1 MKKSKL
7 FRILSVSLG
16 LLFVTAG
23 SAACSKEC
31 DHVIK
36 YKVKTP
42 ATCMSEGV
50 EEGLCNLCGY
60 VETRAIPVDEN
71 AHGYGDWQVKA
82 PTSEAEGTA
91 TKICAYNT
99 AHVLTQALPVLTV
112 TGEGYTSVKKI
123 KDPTAFEKGEMEYT
137 LAHAAGDI
145 VFRVA
150 TEETGV
156 ASVADAVEAAI
167 MHKSQVRKGTGKI
180 SSALGRAQ
188 NPIRNFFYEF
198 GDNYVHINDLE
209 YDYRERWYSIE
220 DGEFYGALLECEDSP
235 KDEHGYLILGE
246 DGKPIDAVLKTDT
259 AGTQSYLEGYRFQLQ
274 YGGSDFKAYYGAE
287 NLVKG
292 LYDFEKRNA
301 NLDFKEEIAKEDGET
316 VYKYSYTYYNRGQ
329 YFLVL
334 DMRFTLSDTYALK
347 TVEFHC
353 KQYPENSGAFTKP
366 ETEDDIP
373 ELINPEAQNFEAY
386 ITYDQTLIS
395 ELSEEEAANV
405 PVNPYGKDSRKIK
418 SFVIRYGLDEAD
430 ENTAVSIPANE
441 RVDLTIANIEPAG
454 MADLTLD
461 PIKHI
466 YLVINGKD
474 FELNSGTMNTR
485 GIIAYWGGL
494 TDKTRITVKSQL
506 AGKLT
511 LAAVTEGG
519 YRKVFKLDVEPA
531 APTSLTASAYIKNA
545 TGGEWVDGAK
555 SATVYTGQSLLLRV
569 LPTPA
574 ESRYVDTTVTLSAA
588 QGASFSE
595 VEFEGSNVYRFVATQ
610 AGTYTVTMTSVKS
623 SSVKATITVNVAAA
637 PTPAEIFTGKYE
649 ANVRDAVAVGTIT
662 LEITPESSDGTTGT
676 MKLTF
681 VDNSTQVLSYVY
693 TPNAEKPAFVGTLET
708 QYKSGAKNNS
718 FVSINEAYGL
728 DFTYETK
735 FKDPDNEGKFIMKTV
750 TFVRAK

>member
-60 VETRAIPVDEN
+60 VETRVIPVDEN

-82 PTSEAEGTA
+82 PTSGTEGTA
-91 TKICAYNT
+91 TKICSYNT

-137 LAHAAGDI
+137 LAHEAGDI

-156 ASVADAVEAAI
+156 ASVADAVEAAL
-167 MHKSQVRKGTGKI
+167 MHKSQVRRGTGQI
-180 SSALGRAQ
+180 STALAQ
-188 NPIRNFFYEF
+188 FPVNNFSYEF
-198 GDNYVHINDLE
+198 GDNYAHINDLE
-209 YDYRERWYSIE
+209 HDYHERWYSIE
-220 DGEFYGALLECEDSP
+220 DGEFYGV
-235 KDEHGYLILGE
+235 KYY
-246 DGKPIDAVLKTDT
+246 KKTEQLMVDT
-259 AGTQSYLEGYRFQLQ
+259 AGTQPYLDGYRFQLA

-301 NLDFKEEIAKEDGET
+301 NLDFKEEIAEEDGET

-386 ITYDQTLIS
+386 ITYDQTLIG
-395 ELSEEEAANV
+395 ELSEEEVANV

-506 AGKLT
+506 AGELT

-555 SATVYTGQSLLLRV
+555 SATVYTGQSLLLRA

-595 VEFEGSNVYRFVATQ
+595 VEFEGSNVYRFVASQ
-610 AGTYTVTMTSVKS
+610 AGTYTVTMTSVKN
-623 SSVKATITVNVAAA
+623 SSVKAIITVNVAAA

>member
-16 LLFVTAG
+16 LLFVSAG
-23 SAACSKEC
+23 TAACSKEC

-60 VETRAIPVDEN
+60 VETRAIPVDDN

-82 PTSEAEGTA
+82 PTSGTEGTA
-91 TKICAYNT
+91 TKICSYNT

-137 LAHAAGDI
+137 LAHEAGDI

-156 ASVADAVEAAI
+156 VSVADAVEAAL
-167 MHKSQVRKGTGKI
+167 MHKSQVRRGTGQV
-180 SSALGRAQ
+180 SSALGRF
-188 NPIRNFFYEF
+188 PLHNFSYEF
-198 GDNYVHINDLE
+198 GDNYAHINDLE
-209 YDYRERWYSIE
+209 HDYRERWYSIE
-220 DGEFYGALLECEDSP
+220 DGEFYGAMLECGNSP
-235 KDEHGYLILGE
+235 KDNHGNLILGE

-259 AGTQSYLEGYRFQLQ
+259 AGTQPYLDGYRFQIA
-274 YGGSDFKAYYGAE
+274 YGGGDFKWYYGAE
-287 NLVKG
+287 DLVKG

-301 NLDFKEEIAKEDGET
+301 NRDFKEEIAKEGGET
-316 VYKYSYTYYNRGQ
+316 VYKYSYSYYNRGQ

-353 KQYPENSGAFTKP
+353 KQYTRNGGSFTIPEN
-366 ETEDDIP
+366 EDEIS
-373 ELINPEAQNFEAY
+373 ELIDPNGENFEAY
-386 ITYDQTLIS
+386 ISYDQTLIS

-441 RVDLTIANIEPAG
+441 RVDLTIAKIEPAG

-461 PIKHI
+461 PIKKI
-466 YLVINGKD
+466 YLVLNGRD
-474 FELNSGTMNTR
+474 FELNSGTMNSR
-485 GIIAYWGGL
+485 GLIAYWGGL
-494 TDKTRITVKSQL
+494 NDKTRITVKSQL
-506 AGKLT
+506 AGELT
-511 LAAVTEGG
+511 LAVVTEGG

-545 TGGEWVDGAK
+545 TGGEWVDGARN
-555 SATVYTGQSLLLRV
+555 ATVYTGQSLLLRV

-588 QGASFSE
+588 QGASFST
-595 VEFEGSNVYRFVATQ
+595 VEFEGNNVYRFVATQ
-610 AGTYTVTMTSVKS
+610 AGTYTVTMTSVKN
-623 SSVKATITVNVAAA
+623 SSVKAIITVNVSAA

-693 TPNAEKPAFVGTLET
+693 TPNAEKPTFVGTLET